1 MEEVQAI
8 LPRFKETVEKEQAKR
23 KIDLLVM
30 LFTDV
35 MGEGSLFVF
44 YGPLSYIIYDMIQTK
59 FDEHSGFD
67 PDIISRK
74 QQMMPKLTEVIKS
87 I

>member
-1 MEEVQAI
+1 
-8 LPRFKETVEKEQAKR
+8 
-23 KIDLLVM
+23 
-30 LFTDV
+30 
-35 MGEGSLFVF
+35 
-44 YGPLSYIIYDMIQTK
+44 MIETK

-74 QQMMPKLTEVIKS
+74 QQMMPKLSALIKN